1 MFFVGLFIGFLISFF
16 FLKHQIQ
23 KDGPGQLKICQ
34 SCPFCN
40 KVNAI
45 CQSCPFCNKV
55 NASVEESAQDD
66 GE

>member
-40 KVNAI
+40 KVNA
-45 CQSCPFCNKV
+45 
-55 NASVEESAQDD
+55 SVEESAQDD